1 MPCNMQGKGCLKG
14 EAGGTEV
21 QGLGTSGGKTGK
33 KLVAVVVVAV
43 KGRAPLLLLLQIL
56 ILLLA
61 LGSGR
66 LPYLPRLP

>member
-33 KLVAVVVVAV
+33 KLVAVVVAV